1 MIDLHTHSTASD
13 GTLSPTE
20 LVDLAKK
27 TGLKALALTDHDT
40 VAGIGEA
47 RGRAA
52 ELKLA
57 FVPGVEIEI
66 EFDPGEF
73 HLLGLGIDET
83 CGKLTEALSL
93 LADARTDRNE
103 RIVELFR
110 SDGIPIDLEEIAEI
124 AGTERIGRP
133 HLADALLR
141 RRIVRTKQEAFDRF
155 LGKGKPFYLPKD
167 CLPFA
172 KALHLIKTAGGIAVI
187 AHPYSLFVSKP
198 KLAMLMDEWKEA
210 GVEGIEAYHPT
221 AKLGQCRI
229 LERMAR
235 ERGFLVTAGSDFH
248 SREKPEC
255 GMGRT
260 AGGIPVADSF
270 YEELSL
276 SLPGLAALT

>member
-20 LVDLAKK
+20 LVTLAKK

-40 VAGIGEA
+40 VAGVAEA
-47 RGRAA
+47 RLRSA
-52 ELKLA
+52 ELSIVLIA
-57 FVPGVEIEI
+57 GVEIEI

-73 HLLGLGIDET
+73 HLLGLGIDENNASLL
-83 CGKLTEALSL
+83 KALSV
-93 LADARTDRNE
+93 LAEARRDRNA
-103 RIVELFR
+103 RIVELFK
-110 SDGIPIDLEEIAEI
+110 SDGISIDLEEIAKI

-141 RRIVRTKQEAFDRF
+141 RKIVKTKQEAFDRF

-167 CLPFA
+167 CFSLA
-172 KALHLIKTAGGIAVI
+172 EAQSLIKAAGGISVI

-198 KLAMLMDEWKEA
+198 KLANLMDEWREA
-210 GVEGIEAYHPT
+210 GVEGVEAYHPT

-229 LERMAR
+229 LETMAR

-255 GMGRT
+255 GLGKT
-260 AGGIPVADSF
+260 AGGIPIADSY
-270 YEELSL
+270 YEELSRLL
-276 SLPGLAALT
+276 SALPSLT

>member
-13 GTLSPTE
+13 GSLPPAE

-47 RGRAA
+47 RRRAA
-52 ELKLA
+52 ELGLA

-66 EFDPGEF
+66 DFDPGEF

-83 CGKLTEALSL
+83 CGRLAEALSL

-124 AGTERIGRP
+124 AGTGRIGRP

-141 RRIVRTKQEAFDRF
+141 RRIVRTRQEAFDRF

-172 KALHLIKTAGGIAVI
+172 KALDCIRTAGGIAVI

-198 KLAMLMDEWKEA
+198 KLAALMDEWKEA

-229 LERMAR
+229 LETMAR
-235 ERGFLVTAGSDFH
+235 DRGFLVTAGSDFH

-255 GMGRT
+255 GLGRT
-260 AGGIPVADSF
+260 AGGIPIEDS
-270 YEELSL
+270 YWEALSL
-276 SLPGLAALT
+276 SLPGLPALT